1 MFSKENLIKNS
12 HTLKHNGSQKLQ
24 PKLDTITQSVLCS
37 KQVSAVAD
45 EHARRAASRQTC
57 CKQRWTLSVINL
69 RPNSVD
75 NAYDDRRFRVMR
87 VICRK
92 LPILTYPTCTWRLH

>member
-45 EHARRAASRQTC
+45 EHARRAAPRQTC

-69 RPNSVD
+69 RPTQ
-75 NAYDDRRFRVMR
+75 
-87 VICRK
+87 
-92 LPILTYPTCTWRLH
+92 LTTLMTIDVFELCELFVESCQF